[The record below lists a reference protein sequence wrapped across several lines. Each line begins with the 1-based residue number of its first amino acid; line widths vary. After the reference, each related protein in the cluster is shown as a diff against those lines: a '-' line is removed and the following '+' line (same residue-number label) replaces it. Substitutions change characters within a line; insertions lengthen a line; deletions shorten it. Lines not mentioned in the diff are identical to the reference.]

1 MNFILYLDNWIKSPE
16 SWVTAQNRRAAQNA
30 KIPKL
35 NLLLQK
41 ILSGVLFGVEFE
53 FYISFRHT
61 RLFLKLS
68 GILINHT
75 RLFLKLSD
83 VFIKHKTSCSNKK
96 DVTLSYRAIA
106 DYAERVLML
115 NQFHSR

>member
-1 MNFILYLDNWIKSPE
+1 MNFILYLDHWIKSPE
-16 SWVTAQNRRAAQNA
+16 SRVTAQNRRAPQNA

-68 GILINHT
+68 GVLIKHK
-75 RLFLKLSD
+75 RLFLKLSG
-83 VFIKHKTSCSNKK
+83 VFIKNKTSCSCKK
-96 DVTLSYRAIA
+96 DVSLA
-106 DYAERVLML
+106 
-115 NQFHSR
+115 